1 MLEEAKKKRKDKM
14 TEEEK
19 PLYKHILMLK
29 NEIST
34 EEKERGA
41 VETSSRNCLRDA
53 LTEVTH
59 FYFVVLYCFVFFCFV
74 FRLFCVSFSYLVMLC
89 HIFLNFC

>member
-19 PLYKHILMLK
+19 PLWKHILMLK

-34 EEKERGA
+34 EEKEREA
-41 VETSSRNCLRDA
+41 VETSSRNCLREA
-53 LTEVTH
+53 LTEVICLS
-59 FYFVVLYCFVFFCFV
+59 YGVVWCD
-74 FRLFCVSFSYLVMLC
+74 VM
-89 HIFLNFC
+89 

>member
-34 EEKERGA
+34 EEKEREA

-59 FYFVVLYCFVFFCFV
+59 FTFVMMCCVLLC
-74 FRLFCVSFSYLVMLC
+74 CVVSC
-89 HIFLNFC
+89 HIAFF

>member
-34 EEKERGA
+34 EEKEREA

-53 LTEVTH
+53 LTEVTSCYL
-59 FYFVVLYCFVFFCFV
+59 FVLYCLFCFIL
-74 FRLFCVSFSYLVMLC
+74 FRNVS
-89 HIFLNFC
+89 

>member
-34 EEKERGA
+34 EEKERDA

-53 LTEVTH
+53 LTEVKH
-59 FYFVVLYCFVFFCFV
+59 ICFVVLCSCVMV
-74 FRLFCVSFSYLVMLC
+74 LFRFKLF
-89 HIFLNFC
+89 

>member
-19 PLYKHILMLK
+19 PLWKHILMLK

-34 EEKERGA
+34 EEKEREA
-41 VETSSRNCLRDA
+41 VETSSRNCLREA
-53 LTEVTH
+53 LTEVMC
-59 FYFVVLYCFVFFCFV
+59 LP
-74 FRLFCVSFSYLVMLC
+74 FCVVWCGVVWCGVM
-89 HIFLNFC
+89 

>member
-19 PLYKHILMLK
+19 PLWKHILMLK

-34 EEKERGA
+34 EEKEREA
-41 VETSSRNCLRDA
+41 VETSSRNCLREA
-53 LTEVTH
+53 LTEV
-59 FYFVVLYCFVFFCFV
+59 
-74 FRLFCVSFSYLVMLC
+74 
-89 HIFLNFC
+89 I